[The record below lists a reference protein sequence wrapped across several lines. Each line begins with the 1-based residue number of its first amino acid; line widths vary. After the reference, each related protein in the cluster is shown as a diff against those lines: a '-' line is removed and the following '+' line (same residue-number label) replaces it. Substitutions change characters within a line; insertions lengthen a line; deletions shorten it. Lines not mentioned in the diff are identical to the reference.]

1 MRISA
6 EDLCSLTPYSHLNQ
20 RERLSSEHIC
30 YVLAGVSKEASRY
43 LRLKYA
49 LEDGQ
54 KNKVVNSLA
63 ERVYRKQK
71 KYLPNEEDQLMMIKL
86 AEVAVDE
93 ALGNSLCR
101 TCNGKGWVDTGIK
114 RISCFACDGVGT
126 RHSLE
131 DRKVAE

>member
-1 MRISA
+1 
-6 EDLCSLTPYSHLNQ
+6 
-20 RERLSSEHIC
+20 
-30 YVLAGVSKEASRY
+30 
-43 LRLKYA
+43 

-101 TCNGKGWVDTGIK
+101 TCNGK
-114 RISCFACDGVGT
+114 
-126 RHSLE
+126 
-131 DRKVAE
+131 